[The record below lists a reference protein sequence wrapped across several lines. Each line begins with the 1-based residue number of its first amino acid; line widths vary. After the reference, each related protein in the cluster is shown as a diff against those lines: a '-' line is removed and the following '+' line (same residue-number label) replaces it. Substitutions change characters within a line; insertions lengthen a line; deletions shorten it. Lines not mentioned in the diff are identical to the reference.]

1 MTPERFT
8 HLLQLYRTDRLSQTE
23 WEELRSAILEGGF
36 EEYWQEDFAT
46 MWPGKRKAGRRFLMR
61 YTAVAAS
68 LLVVAAL
75 VWLVIVRQHRH
86 TTGFLQTEVVRI
98 TPGSTNKAVLI
109 LANGSSI
116 ALDSVHNGQ
125 IAQQGLTRIIK
136 GNGAVSL
143 VPTGGESSGQTGS
156 ESSGETGDET
166 SLSYNTIMTP
176 RGGQYRVV
184 LPDGSRVWLNSA
196 SSLRFPVSFPGKERA
211 VELTGEGYFEIAENP
226 HLPFVVNIRTSG
238 GDGGKVNV
246 LGTHFDIMAYPDEH
260 SINTTLLQGAV
271 AVSQGD
277 RVAKLMPGQ
286 QAVFDSTHHQLRVKK
301 VDTLQ
306 ATAWKNGLFE
316 FDNTDLAAIMRQ
328 LSRWYDIEIVYR
340 TVPDKTPLGGNIN
353 KNLELADVLSLLQ
366 ASGTNHFKI
375 EGKKVLVL
383 P

>member
-23 WEELRSAILEGGF
+23 WEELRTAILAGGF
-36 EEYWQEDFAT
+36 EEYWQEDFAA
-46 MWPGKRKAGRRFLMR
+46 MWPGKRKVGRRVLMR
-61 YTAVAAS
+61 YTAFAAS
-68 LLVVAAL
+68 LLLVAAL
-75 VWLVIVRQHRH
+75 VWLVMVHQHRQ
-86 TTGFLQTEVVRI
+86 TTGFPQPEVVRI
-98 TPGSTNKAVLI
+98 APGSTNKAVLI
-109 LANGSSI
+109 LANGNSI

-143 VPTGGESSGQTGS
+143 VPMGGESGRAKG
-156 ESSGETGDET
+156 GEMGEEAV
-166 SLSYNTIMTP
+166 LSYTTILTP

-196 SSLRFPVSFPGKERA
+196 SSLRFPVAFSGKERA
-211 VELTGEGYFEIAENP
+211 VELTGEGYFEIAANP
-226 HLPFVVNIRTSG
+226 QMPFVVNIRTPS

-246 LGTHFDIMAYPDEH
+246 LGTHFDIMAYPDEQ
-260 SINTTLLQGAV
+260 SINTTLLQGTV
-271 AVSQGD
+271 AVSQGGQ
-277 RVAKLMPGQ
+277 VTTLMPGQ
-286 QAVFDSTHHQLRVKK
+286 QARFDSTYHQLRVKK

-316 FDNTDLAAIMRQ
+316 FDHTDLTAIMRQ
-328 LSRWYDIEIVYR
+328 LARWYDIEIVYR
-340 TVPDKTPLGGNIN
+340 TVPDKSELGGDIS

-375 EGKKVLVL
+375 EGKKVVVL